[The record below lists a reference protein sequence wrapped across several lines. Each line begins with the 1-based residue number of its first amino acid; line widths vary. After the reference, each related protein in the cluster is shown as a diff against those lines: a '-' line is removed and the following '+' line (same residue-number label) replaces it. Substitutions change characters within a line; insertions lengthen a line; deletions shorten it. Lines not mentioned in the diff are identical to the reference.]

1 MYCGIY
7 IQSQTQPSYRNANFL
22 SQPTMRIDTAATGE
36 HVPDASHMLPLA
48 RLGQWLLEEGYRFT
62 TATPATH
69 ARINARPGAELALC
83 LRDIFGWSR
92 PFARTLLPDAAMTL
106 LEESGVVRAGDDG
119 LLHCTVRFSTL
130 GDAIYMHSAYPTL
143 GEDAVFFGPDTYRF
157 AALIE
162 RTLAA
167 TGMSRVERILDLGC
181 GSGAGGMVAWKTLQA
196 RAGDPPPELLLTDIN
211 ASALDCARVNAAIA
225 GIPGVIFLEGDL
237 YQPIAAPV
245 DLIVANPPYLLDPQQ
260 RLYRHGGG
268 EFGGGLST
276 RIVVEGL
283 PLLRPGGTMILYTGA
298 PIINGR
304 DTFLASVKPHLKEA
318 GLRWDYNEI
327 DPDVFGEELE
337 SPAYERVDRIA
348 AVGLVVHA
356 AAS

>member
-1 MYCGIY
+1 
-7 IQSQTQPSYRNANFL
+7 
-22 SQPTMRIDTAATGE
+22 MRIDTAAIGE
-36 HVPDASHMLPLA
+36 HVPDASRMRPLA

-69 ARINARPGAELALC
+69 ARVNARSGAELALC

-92 PFARTLLPDAAMTL
+92 PFERSLLPDAAMRL
-106 LEESGVVRAGDDG
+106 LEESGAVRAGDDA
-119 LLHCTVRFSTL
+119 LQHCTVRFSTL
-130 GDAIYMHSAYPTL
+130 GDSIYVHSAFPTG

-157 AALIE
+157 VRLIK

-167 TGMSRVERILDLGC
+167 GSSCHLERIVDLGC
-181 GSGAGGMVAWKTLQA
+181 GSGAGGMEAWKVL
-196 RAGDPPPELLLTDIN
+196 RALGAGAEPELLLTDIN
-211 ASALDCARVNAAIA
+211 ASALDCARVNVAIA
-225 GIPGVIFLEGDL
+225 GIPGAGFLEGDL
-237 YQPIAAPV
+237 YAPIESPV
-245 DLIVANPPYLLDPQQ
+245 DLIMANPPYLLDPQE

-276 RIVVEGL
+276 RILVEGL
-283 PLLRPGGTMILYTGA
+283 PLLKPGGMMILYTGA

-318 GLRWDYNEI
+318 GLRWDYSEI
-327 DPDVFGEELE
+327 DPDVFGEELDA
-337 SPAYERVDRIA
+337 PAYERVDRIA

-356 AAS
+356 VPS

>member
-1 MYCGIY
+1 
-7 IQSQTQPSYRNANFL
+7 
-22 SQPTMRIDTAATGE
+22 MRTDTAASGE

-92 PFARTLLPDAAMTL
+92 PFQRSLLPDAAMTL
-106 LEESGVVRAGDDG
+106 LQESGVVREADDG

-130 GDAIYMHSAYPTL
+130 GDAIYVHSAYPTI

-157 AALIE
+157 ARLIQHVLE
-162 RTLAA
+162 HKLASA
-167 TGMSRVERILDLGC
+167 KVPRVERIVDLGC
-181 GSGAGGMVAWKTLQA
+181 GSGAGGIEAWKIVQA
-196 RAGDPPPELLLTDIN
+196 RGAGLAPELLLTDIN
-211 ASALDCARVNAAIA
+211 ASALDCARVNTAIA
-225 GIPGVIFLEGDL
+225 GILGASLLEGDL
-237 YQPIAAPV
+237 YEPVAAPV

-276 RIVVEGL
+276 RIVIEGL
-283 PLLRPGGTMILYTGA
+283 PMLNPGGTMILYTGA

-304 DTFLASVKPHLKEA
+304 DTFLASVKPHLKAA
-318 GLRWDYNEI
+318 GLHWDYTEI

-356 AAS
+356 PAS